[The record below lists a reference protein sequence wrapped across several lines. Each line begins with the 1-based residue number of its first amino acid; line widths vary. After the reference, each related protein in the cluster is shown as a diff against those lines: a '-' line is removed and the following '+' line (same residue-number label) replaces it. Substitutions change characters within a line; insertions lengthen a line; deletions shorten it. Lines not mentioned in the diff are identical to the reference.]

1 MRSAQAP
8 PRRLPARCGRR
19 AGAAWA
25 AARPRAQP
33 RAARRGGRRG
43 RARSAR
49 ALMRRQPSSWRSAG
63 SVVLRAVARSAEG
76 ARTRP
81 AGPRLSRA
89 HWRPAR
95 NPAHFFPAR
104 PSDRAPI
111 GFFPAIAPRQQ
122 HTAAFGRR
130 AHSRALGTRGA
141 RALFGGRGGCFFFGC
156 AQRRRARRS
165 HCPRRGPTHKHSS
178 SAHAQKCSG
187 VYHQMVRRGTR
198 RRAHTC
204 CTHTHTHTHTHTS
217 LSPSLRLCH
226 AHMRITD
233 IHTPTHD
240 GQATT

>member
-33 RAARRGGRRG
+33 RAARRGGRHG

-49 ALMRRQPSSWRSAG
+49 ARMRRQPSSWRSAG
-63 SVVLRAVARSAEG
+63 SVVLRSVARSAEG

-95 NPAHFFPAR
+95 NPARFFPAR

-111 GFFPAIAPRQQ
+111 GFFPGIAPRQQ

-141 RALFGGRGGCFFFGC
+141 RALFSGHGGRFFLAARSAG
-156 AQRRRARRS
+156 ARDGPTVRPGVPHTNRAR
-165 HCPRRGPTHKHSS
+165 PR
-178 SAHAQKCSG
+178 
-187 VYHQMVRRGTR
+187 TR
-198 RRAHTC
+198 RSAQVRT
-204 CTHTHTHTHTHTS
+204 
-217 LSPSLRLCH
+217 
-226 AHMRITD
+226 I
-233 IHTPTHD
+233 
-240 GQATT
+240 